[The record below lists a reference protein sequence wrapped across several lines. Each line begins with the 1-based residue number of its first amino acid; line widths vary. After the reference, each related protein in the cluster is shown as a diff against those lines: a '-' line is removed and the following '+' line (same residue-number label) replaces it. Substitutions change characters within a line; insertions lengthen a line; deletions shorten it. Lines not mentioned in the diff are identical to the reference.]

1 VSDYLASLRL
11 FTKIVELGSFT
22 RAADAADVSRASAS
36 TAIQELELRL
46 GARLLERTT
55 RHVRPTLDGQAFY
68 ERCLQ
73 ILADL
78 DDAESS
84 LRQVATAPRGVLRV
98 DMHGAH
104 AMHIVLPQLPDFHEQ
119 YPEVELVISSGD
131 RLVDLVREGVH
142 CVIRAGTPRDSSLA
156 VRRLASVPQ
165 VVCASP
171 DYLKRFGTPRKP
183 ADLVSHQVVGFFSS
197 SGTLKY
203 PLEFVAGSRLSSMS
217 LKSWVSVSDS
227 ENYVLCALRGCG
239 LIQLPRF
246 HVQACLDQGLLVE
259 VLPGHPSPPVLISA
273 LYPYRRHMPQ
283 RLRVFIDWVA
293 GLYKAKFGPP
303 ESAPTSGAA

>member
-1 VSDYLASLRL
+1 VSDHLASLRL

-22 RAADAADVSRASAS
+22 RAADAAEISRASAS

-55 RHVRPTLDGQAFY
+55 RHVRPTPDGQAFY
-68 ERCLQ
+68 ERCVQ
-73 ILADL
+73 VLADL
-78 DDAESS
+78 EDAESL
-84 LRQVATAPRGVLRV
+84 LRQVATKPRGVLRV

-104 AMHIVLPQLPDFHEQ
+104 ATHIVLPQLPSFHER
-119 YPEVELVISSGD
+119 YPEVDLVISSGD

-142 CVIRAGTPRDSSLA
+142 CVIRAGTPKDSSLA
-156 VRRLASVPQ
+156 VRRLAAVPQ
-165 VVCASP
+165 LVCASP
-171 DYLKRFGTPRKP
+171 EYLQRFGTPRAP
-183 ADLVSHQVVGFFSS
+183 GDLASHQAVGFFSS

-203 PLEFVAGSRLSSMS
+203 PLEFLSGSRLTSVA
-217 LKSWVSVSDS
+217 LGSWVSVSDS

-246 HVQACLDQGLLVE
+246 HVQAYLDQGLLVE
-259 VLPGHPSPPVLISA
+259 VMARHPSPPMTISA

-283 RLRVFIDWVA
+283 RMRVFIDWVA
-293 GLYKAKFGPP
+293 ELYDARF
-303 ESAPTSGAA
+303 GAAEK